1 MVKGSSFGLRKLPDA
16 ISKNRRVP
24 YDEHCDM
31 WSFGVLAFVTITGSH
46 PFRGS
51 SRNSTLNNILRAR
64 IRWPSSEQQSSHT
77 SACSDAQS
85 SDADAPETLI
95 FSASAKDF
103 VNFFENLFTLNPEK
117 RMSAE
122 RALAHAYLRI

>member
-16 ISKNRRVP
+16 ISKNKRVP
-24 YDEHCDM
+24 YDEHLFAEAAETRL
-31 WSFGVLAFVTITGSH
+31 STTFLEQGYAGLPV
-46 PFRGS
+46 S
-51 SRNSTLNNILRAR
+51 SSLLTPA
-64 IRWPSSEQQSSHT
+64 
-77 SACSDAQS
+77 ACSDAQS